1 MVFRVINNKFLIII
15 IIICFMLSSNI
26 YSVDKIDD
34 LSFTN
39 TEITEVL
46 KTISEVFGVTIVPGQ
61 DVTGSI
67 TRYFRDMTLEEVLT
81 YLLEPLGYIYEVKD
95 EIYFVKKKPLFNVE
109 YDEEKNLFTISSNG
123 GSIQEIIDDMM
134 IKSKKTIQFKGS
146 KSDVINIHI
155 FSKDLNETLKLLT
168 GSNDYELKREGDLF
182 YVEKQEEEFNFD
194 PRSTA
199 RISIKGDEDNI
210 TLKIFNQSSK
220 DIIFA
225 LFTKFKKKLSL
236 LSDKRVTIPYLN
248 VDNVSFDELLKIIF
262 QHTQQTYDIINDI
275 YYIFDALATKDNVDQ
290 RISASYKFKNLN
302 YKTFLLNVPSQI
314 VPQSA
319 YKLDPENDEIIVF
332 GSPNEVDHYITCIRN
347 IDLQKGN
354 YDYRFFKLKNIDVK
368 RIKTYMPEKYNRLNL
383 TVIEDQNMFAVY
395 LDDYNYDILS
405 EYISQIDISLKN
417 EYKYKFKYLDPEIV
431 QKSMLPK
438 SIKADQVFLNKND
451 SALIFSISEEEKE
464 NLFEY
469 FDSIDLP
476 TPVIRYQLLI
486 VEYSNTDGFNYDWG
500 IGYKPSGNKNFF
512 NFDDWNVE
520 GGLFYGSDLIQAA
533 FDIPTVFGHFF
544 SANLAFNLKKN
555 KARIQLS
562 SEIYGLSGETLK
574 FNNTKTEQTKDTIVE
589 SDTNTERP
597 IYTSTTY
604 GLNIDIKGRATSS
617 EEVYIEV
624 TAKHSDKWGQGE
636 GGIPNTS
643 EKSVT
648 NTVRTKTGKP
658 IILGGFISNRESTH
672 NKKIP
677 GLGNIPIIGNL
688 FQTHDNQY
696 SDSEFIIYL
705 IPFIQK
711 SEEDLR
717 RERSEYI
724 KKIYEYFF

>member
-1 MVFRVINNKFLIII
+1 
-15 IIICFMLSSNI
+15 MLSSNI

-236 LSDKRVTIPYLN
+236 LSDKRVTIPYLD

-405 EYISQIDISLKN
+405 EYIN
-417 EYKYKFKYLDPEIV
+417 
-431 QKSMLPK
+431 K
-438 SIKADQVFLNKND
+438 SISDYDKN
-451 SALIFSISEEEKE
+451 
-464 NLFEY
+464 
-469 FDSIDLP
+469 
-476 TPVIRYQLLI
+476 V
-486 VEYSNTDGFNYDWG
+486 SN
-500 IGYKPSGNKNFF
+500 
-512 NFDDWNVE
+512 
-520 GGLFYGSDLIQAA
+520 
-533 FDIPTVFGHFF
+533 
-544 SANLAFNLKKN
+544 
-555 KARIQLS
+555 
-562 SEIYGLSGETLK
+562 
-574 FNNTKTEQTKDTIVE
+574 
-589 SDTNTERP
+589 
-597 IYTSTTY
+597 
-604 GLNIDIKGRATSS
+604 
-617 EEVYIEV
+617 
-624 TAKHSDKWGQGE
+624 
-636 GGIPNTS
+636 
-643 EKSVT
+643 
-648 NTVRTKTGKP
+648 
-658 IILGGFISNRESTH
+658 
-672 NKKIP
+672 
-677 GLGNIPIIGNL
+677 
-688 FQTHDNQY
+688 
-696 SDSEFIIYL
+696 
-705 IPFIQK
+705 
-711 SEEDLR
+711 
-717 RERSEYI
+717 
-724 KKIYEYFF
+724 